1 MKNLIIGNRNK
12 INKKGKKEKINSKM
26 KLMIWIKIKKLKE
39 LLIKVEKLEKNLIKN
54 KTKNFRNKFFQ

>member
-39 LLIKVEKLEKNLIKN
+39 LLIKVEK
-54 KTKNFRNKFFQ
+54 